1 MHVPDGFLDASTSW
15 ATAGIATAGVGAA
28 LVGAARRELDDR
40 TAPLAGLVAAFVF
53 ATQMLNFPV
62 GAGTSGHLLG
72 GALAAVLVGPAT
84 ATLCLTVVL
93 LVQGLLFADGG
104 LTALGTNVTLMGLV
118 GVWAGYLV
126 FRLVQSALPRRV
138 SMVAPA
144 AVAGAFVSVPVAA
157 LAFCGLYAVGGQAAI
172 PLDRLVTA
180 MVGWHVLIGIGEAV
194 ITGLAVSSILAVR
207 PDLVHGARRVLA
219 QRELV
224 VRGAVAVAAANRTSA
239 PRTLDSRTALPR
251 AHGSL
256 APAPADG
263 APGRSGTG
271 SRPAVSSRALLTTG
285 LVVVLLLAGVVSF
298 YASRHPDGLN
308 HVARTLGFGS
318 TATRHTSDGS
328 PFSGYATRGI
338 GDARLSR
345 GLAGVVGVVLVAA
358 VGAGLFW
365 NLGRRARPETED
377 EVAARTARTT
387 GAGAGH
393 GHHLHFHGY
402 SPIHRLPAHTKLV
415 ALVAYVVVVVATP
428 RNLPW
433 VFAVHA
439 VLLGVAVA
447 VSQVPPRYLAR
458 RMVVEVPFV
467 VFALLLP
474 FVATGPSVQVGPLS
488 LSQHGLAGAA
498 ALLVKGTLGV
508 LASLLLA
515 ATTEPRDV
523 VAGLER
529 LRLPHQLVQIMG
541 FMIRYL
547 EVVTGELARMRV
559 ARESRGFRARSVRS
573 WPALASTVGALFIR
587 SYERGERVHL
597 AMLSRGYTGRM
608 PVPHPMTAT
617 AAQWRLAAAL
627 PVAALAA
634 LLLGVAA

>member
-1 MHVPDGFLDASTSW
+1 
-15 ATAGIATAGVGAA
+15 
-28 LVGAARRELDDR
+28 
-40 TAPLAGLVAAFVF
+40 
-53 ATQMLNFPV
+53 
-62 GAGTSGHLLG
+62 
-72 GALAAVLVGPAT
+72 
-84 ATLCLTVVL
+84 
-93 LVQGLLFADGG
+93 
-104 LTALGTNVTLMGLV
+104 MGLV

-126 FRLVQSALPRRV
+126 FRLVQSGLPRRV

-180 MVGWHVLIGIGEAV
+180 MVGWHVLIGVGEAV

-219 QRELV
+219 RRELV
-224 VRGAVAVAAANRTSA
+224 VRAEVGVTPWHRTPH
-239 PRTLDSRTALPR
+239 PRTP
-251 AHGSL
+251 GL
-256 APAPADG
+256 ATPGLATPGLA
-263 APGRSGTG
+263 APGRGRTGT
-271 SRPAVSSRALLTTG
+271 RPAVSSRALLLTG
-285 LVVVLLLAGVVSF
+285 LAVALLLAGVVSF

-318 TATRHTSDGS
+318 TATPHASDGS
-328 PFSGYATRGI
+328 PFSGYATRGV

-345 GLAGVVGVVLVAA
+345 GLAGAIGVVLVAA

-365 NLGRRARPETED
+365 NLRRTGGPATED
-377 EVAARTARTT
+377 DEAATTTSRTT
-387 GAGAGH
+387 GGGAGH

-402 SPIHRLPAHTKLV
+402 SPIHRLPAQTKLV

-428 RNLPW
+428 RALPW

-447 VSQVPPRYLAR
+447 VSQVPVRYLAR

-474 FVATGPSVQVGPLS
+474 FVATGPRVQVGPLS
-488 LSQHGLAGAA
+488 LSEHGLAGAA